1 MFTGLIEAIGTLDKV
16 VPMGDAA
23 RFYITPNAHWDDVAM
38 GDSIA
43 IDGVCL
49 TVVPQTDLK
58 NSFAFDLGP
67 ETLKVSALGGLQN
80 GDQVHLERALRLGD
94 RLGGHLVQ
102 GHVDGIGELI
112 EKSWVGETLK
122 LRLKTPMQVLKYC
135 IHKGSITMA
144 GVSLTINTLH
154 DDGIE
159 VWLIPHTLEQTKLGK
174 LNIGDT
180 LNLEA
185 DMIGKYVERLFKRD
199 NDTPPKSSIT
209 WETLAALGQQN
220 SSKE

>member
-1 MFTGLIEAIGTLDKV
+1 MFTGLIEAIGTLDKI
-16 VPMGDAA
+16 VPMGDAV
-23 RFYITPNAHWDDVAM
+23 RFFISPSAQWDDVAI

-58 NSFAFDLGP
+58 QSYAFDLGP
-67 ETLKVSALGGLQN
+67 ETLNVSALRTLEQ
-80 GDQVHLERALRLGD
+80 GDRVHLERALKMGD

-112 EKSWVGETLK
+112 EKNWIGETLK
-122 LRLKTPMQVLKYC
+122 LRLKAPSQVLKYC
-135 IHKGSITMA
+135 IHKGSITLA

-154 DDGIE
+154 DDGFE
-159 VWLIPHTLEQTKLGK
+159 VWLIPHTLEQTKLGDLK
-174 LNIGDT
+174 VGDC

-185 DMIGKYVERLFKRD
+185 DMIGKYVERLLTGTH
-199 NDTPPKSSIT
+199 NNTTKSSIT
-209 WETLAALGQQN
+209 WESLADFGQQTP
-220 SSKE
+220 